1 LFAIGSNLGVA
12 AAGSLS
18 GVMSKGIETST
29 ARRGMARR
37 KSGRF
42 RMMDSPI
49 CPTCD
54 RPIRLEEPV
63 YFWPDRRT
71 MEHLWCHVRWLDI
84 TAEVEASANPAYGPM
99 S

>member
-1 LFAIGSNLGVA
+1 
-12 AAGSLS
+12 
-18 GVMSKGIETST
+18 
-29 ARRGMARR
+29 
-37 KSGRF
+37 
-42 RMMDSPI
+42 MMDSPT

-71 MEHLWCHVRWLDI
+71 MEHLWCRVRWLDI